1 MSLAMASSFR
11 VTTLSRPMLPWS
23 DSHTTRLVYWKRE
36 AAQRHYGVAGRAYLK
51 EIVPQI
57 GELQKQ
63 VADIIKLFSETYV
76 PEGADGQVERVAQR
90 FAVIA
95 AGGEIAARAG
105 ILPWDR
111 GVAVEALGKIFEAWI
126 EERGGSAPAE
136 EREGIEAVRA
146 FLLANGHA
154 RFLAPWGAE
163 EDKRTVH
170 TLAGF
175 RQQPKAGEGWDHY
188 INSAAWKEIC
198 AGLDPRRTASVLAAR
213 GFIDHDGGRY
223 SKTVRVPG
231 HGLQRLRHV
240 LSGLLE
246 EDQNA

>member
-1 MSLAMASSFR
+1 MFENLHGFESAEAMAR
-11 VTTLSRPMLPWS
+11 HL
-23 DSHTTRLVYWKRE
+23 RE
-36 AAQRHYGVAGRAYLK
+36 AAQRNYGVAGRAYLK
-51 EIVPQI
+51 EIVPLI

-95 AGGEIAARAG
+95 AGGEVAARAG

-111 GVAVEALGKIFEAWI
+111 GVALEAAGKIFEAWI

-146 FLLANGHA
+146 FLLANGQA
-154 RFLAPWGAE
+154 RFLAPWGAD

-170 TLAGF
+170 DLAGF
-175 RQQPKAGEGWDHY
+175 RQQPKAGEGWDYY

-198 AGLDPRRTASVLAAR
+198 AGLDPRRTAAVMVAK
-213 GFIDHDGGRY
+213 GFIDTEGGPHH
-223 SKTVRVPG
+223 SKLVRVPG
-231 HGLQRLRHV
+231 HGRLRLYHV
-240 LSGLLE
+240 ASKFMEGE
-246 EDQNA
+246 VDA